1 MGGTFDPIHYGH
13 LVIAEAVRSKYN
25 MDKVI
30 FVPSGCPPHKN
41 CSNVSSAMD
50 RYTMTALATA
60 TNRYFDISTVEID
73 RSGKSYTYDSLIE
86 FKKKYPKHDIYFIT
100 GADAIKDITT
110 WYNYEKLLE
119 MCYFIAATRPGYTLS
134 NLKNKELQM
143 LSKKQLENIEII
155 EVPGIE
161 VSSTDIK
168 RRVRE
173 NKSIKYLLPE
183 TVEDYITKYD
193 LYLKKENDI

>member
-30 FVPSGCPPHKN
+30 FVPSGSPPHKN
-41 CSNVSSAMD
+41 GKNVSDAMD
-50 RYTMTALATA
+50 RYLMTALATA
-60 TNRYFDISTVEID
+60 TNKHFDISTIEID
-73 RSGKSYTYDSLIE
+73 RAGKSYTYDTLVE
-86 FKKKYPKHDIYFIT
+86 FKKRYPDHDMYFIA
-100 GADAIKDITT
+100 GADAIKDITS
-110 WYNYEKLLE
+110 WYNYEGVLE
-119 MCYFIAATRPGYTLS
+119 MCNFIAATRPGYTLA
-134 NLKNKELQM
+134 NLKNKELHM
-143 LSKKQLENIEII
+143 LSKKQLEHIEII

-173 NKSIKYLLPE
+173 KKSIKYLLPE
-183 TVEDYITKYD
+183 SVEDYIMKYG
-193 LYLKKENDI
+193 LYLDSED